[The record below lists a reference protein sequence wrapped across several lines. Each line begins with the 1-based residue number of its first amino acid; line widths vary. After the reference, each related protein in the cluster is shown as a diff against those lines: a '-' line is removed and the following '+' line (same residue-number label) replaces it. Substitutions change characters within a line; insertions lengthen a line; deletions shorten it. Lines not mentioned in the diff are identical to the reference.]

1 MSSATSNAITMMAVA
16 LPTMF
21 IVIGVF
27 IFATKALHN
36 AFPAPVEETED
47 DEYDDEEYDDE
58 EYEEDDE
65 ENK

>member
-27 IFATKALHN
+27 ILATKALHN
-36 AFPAPVEETED
+36 AFPAPIEED
-47 DEYDDEEYDDE
+47 DEYNDDE
-58 EYEEDDE
+58 EYEDDDE
-65 ENK
+65 E